1 MTHSGSD
8 ASMTAQSKSS
18 GEDTISTSP
27 SPDQSSRPT
36 ARRQVLIRFGVLG
49 VLIVLIGVFSAIRP
63 HQFATGFN
71 ARTLLGD
78 SATLIILATGLT
90 FVVITAG
97 IDLSIGSVLVFA
109 SVVAAKAMAAMGGA
123 SAGWGVILL
132 GLLIAAAAGMA
143 WGAVNGFLVTKA
155 RIPPL
160 IVTLGSF
167 GAALGL
173 AQVITQGQ
181 DVQTVPQRLT
191 SSIGTGLAFGMVPWV
206 FVLAAAIAITLGLGL
221 AYTRFGRHTYAIGSN
236 PEAARRAGINVGRH
250 LLKIYALQGT
260 LAGLAGWVSLARF
273 AGTTISGHGTD
284 NLDAIAAVAIGG
296 TSLFGGVGWVLGSVV
311 GVFIPAVLQN
321 GFLIVGLQAYWQ
333 QVAIGAVLIA
343 AVYVDQF
350 RRRAQA
356 NS

>member
-1 MTHSGSD
+1 MS
-8 ASMTAQSKSS
+8 A
-18 GEDTISTSP
+18 
-27 SPDQSSRPT
+27 
-36 ARRQVLIRFGVLG
+36 RFGVLG
-49 VLIVLIGVFSAIRP
+49 VLILLIAVFSAVRP

-90 FVVITAG
+90 FVVVSAG

-109 SVVAAKAMAAMGGA
+109 SVVAAKAMVALGGA
-123 SAGWGVILL
+123 SAGWGAILL

-143 WGAVNGFLVTKA
+143 WGAINGFLVAKA
-155 RIPPL
+155 KIPPL
-160 IVTLGSF
+160 IVTLSTF

-181 DVQTVPQRLT
+181 DLQTVPERLT
-191 SSIGTGLAFGMVPWV
+191 SSIGTGLAFGEVPWV
-206 FVLAAAIAITLGLGL
+206 FVLSAAIAITLGLVL

-236 PEAARRAGINVGRH
+236 QEAARRAGINVGRH

-260 LAGLAGWVSLARF
+260 LAGVAGWVSLARF

-321 GFLIVGLQAYWQ
+321 GFLIVGVQAYWQ
-333 QVAIGAVLIA
+333 QVAIGAVLAA

-350 RRRAQA
+350 RRRARA
-356 NS
+356 KA

>member
-1 MTHSGSD
+1 VTHSDSD
-8 ASMTAQSKSS
+8 TPMIAQSKSS
-18 GEDTISTSP
+18 SEDASPTGPSTSQP
-27 SPDQSSRPT
+27 SPRPRWRHVS
-36 ARRQVLIRFGVLG
+36 ARFGVLG
-49 VLIVLIGVFSAIRP
+49 VLMLLIAVFSTVRP

-90 FVVITAG
+90 FVVVSAG

-109 SVVAAKAMAAMGGA
+109 SVVAAKAMVAMGGA
-123 SAGWGVILL
+123 SAGWGVILV

-143 WGAVNGFLVTKA
+143 WGAVNGFLVAKA

-173 AQVITQGQ
+173 AQVITQGL
-181 DVQTVPQRLT
+181 DVQTVPERLT
-191 SSIGTGLAFGMVPWV
+191 SSIGTGLAFGAVPWV
-206 FVLAAAIAITLGLGL
+206 FVLGAAIAITLGLVL

-236 PEAARRAGINVGRH
+236 PEAARRAGVNVGRH
-250 LLKIYALQGT
+250 LWKIYALQGT
-260 LAGLAGWVSLARF
+260 LAGVAGWVSLARF

-296 TSLFGGVGWVLGSVV
+296 TSLFGGVGWVPGSVV

-321 GFLIVGLQAYWQ
+321 GFLIVGVQAYWQ
-333 QVAIGAVLIA
+333 QVAVGAVLVA

-350 RRRAQA
+350 RRRARA
-356 NS
+356 KA

>member
-1 MTHSGSD
+1 MTSSGSD
-8 ASMTAQSKSS
+8 ARMTAQSIGN
-18 GEDTISTSP
+18 GEGAIPTGPST
-27 SPDQSSRPT
+27 D
-36 ARRQVLIRFGVLG
+36 RRGPPPNPRRVSVRFGVLG
-49 VLIVLIGVFSAIRP
+49 MLVLLIAVFSAIRP

-90 FVVITAG
+90 FVVVSAG

-109 SVVAAKAMAAMGGA
+109 SVISGKAMAAMGGA
-123 SAGWGVILL
+123 QAGWGVILL
-132 GLLIAAAAGMA
+132 GLLVAAAAGIA
-143 WGAVNGFLVTKA
+143 WGLVNGLLVAGA

-173 AQVITQGQ
+173 AQVLTQGQ
-181 DVQTVPQRLT
+181 DVQIVPARLT
-191 SSIGTGLAFGMVPWV
+191 SSIGTGLAFGAVPWV
-206 FVLAAAIAITLGLGL
+206 FVLSAAIALTFGLML

-236 PEAARRAGINVGRH
+236 PEAARRAGISVSRH
-250 LLKIYALQGT
+250 LVKIYALQGV
-260 LAGLAGWVSLARF
+260 LAGIAGWVSLARF

-321 GFLIVGLQAYWQ
+321 GFLIIGVQAYWQ
-333 QVAIGAVLIA
+333 QVAVGAVLVA
-343 AVYVDQF
+343 AVYADQF
-350 RRRAQA
+350 RRRARDHL
-356 NS
+356 